1 MRIPLLSLSLLL
13 TLIVGLPFF
22 STGQET
28 PHATAQ
34 QANINVWQDMTDR
47 GDYSMSIADYVTAER
62 LFRESLAYAE
72 QHNLGTASI
81 ADSNADLGWSLREQR
96 KYNEAET
103 AYRSALQLYRGI
115 YAENSESILRSKV
128 GLGIAL
134 TGLGQYQEGET
145 PLLESLNAYNEKPKV
160 TVCTLSFALDALTML
175 YKSSR
180 QYSKGEGIYTEVFAL
195 MTGKRGTPCENFL
208 LLVDHLAQLYEDDH
222 RWDLVEN
229 LHRDRVALALGMKGP
244 KSELYGDALV
254 SVAKTLEKR
263 GHPEEAA
270 ATYAQA
276 VDVYRHANPPALS
289 KVAINL
295 ERQELSLYA
304 AGKADQAKQV
314 HKAML
319 IASKESDT
327 DDLHGRMMAVRS
339 SALEAMNTG
348 KFQEAEQFF
357 AQEKALSH
365 GLSAGDQMLALSD
378 AAFFHKNATHQLPE
392 AEADLKQALVLA
404 IATTSSFSTATAN
417 AHFELGLFYKTAH
430 RPADA
435 EESLSSALAL
445 YGANDTAALNRGF
458 RLLGWTYVEDGKY
471 AQAEAIY
478 QRANKLA
485 EDTHDDAQLAHV
497 LTSLGDNYRRA
508 NRLTEAEP
516 ILIHA
521 MNVAEHLA
529 KPMNQEWFSAAMT
542 MAAVYEQS
550 GRLPQAEQ
558 LYLRVISF
566 VEQGPGPDSAALR
579 FPLDKLAAIMKSQGR
594 LAEANRYEALRD
606 KLPEVPSTR

>member
-1 MRIPLLSLSLLL
+1 VRIPLLSLSLLL
-13 TLIVGLPFF
+13 TLIAGLPFF

-34 QANINVWQDMTDR
+34 PNINVWQEMTDR
-47 GDYSMSIADYVTAER
+47 GDNAMLIADYVTAER
-62 LFRESLAYAE
+62 LFRESLVYAE
-72 QHNLGTASI
+72 QHNLETASI
-81 ADSNADLGWSLREQR
+81 AYSNAELGWSLREQR

-103 AYRSALQLYRGI
+103 AYRSALRLYRGI
-115 YAENSESILRSKV
+115 YAENNESILASKV

-145 PLLESLNAYNEKPKV
+145 PLLEALNAYNEKPRV
-160 TVCTLSFALDALTML
+160 AVCTLSVALDALTML
-175 YKSSR
+175 YKSSH

-195 MTGKRGTPCENFL
+195 MTGKRGTPCEYFL
-208 LLVDHLAQLYEDDH
+208 LLADHLAELYQDDH

-229 LHRDRVALALGMKGP
+229 LQRDRAGLALGMKGP

-270 ATYAQA
+270 TTYAQA

-304 AGKADQAKQV
+304 AGRADQAKQV
-314 HKAML
+314 HQAML

-327 DDLHGRMMAVRS
+327 DDLHGQMMAVRS
-339 SALEAMNTG
+339 RALEAMNTG

-357 AQEKALSH
+357 AQERALSH
-365 GLSAGDQMLALSD
+365 DLNAGDQMLALSD
-378 AAFFHKNATHQLPE
+378 AAFFHGNATHQLPE

-404 IATTSSFSTATAN
+404 IATTGSSSAATAN
-417 AHFELGLFYKTAH
+417 AHSELGWFYRGAQ

-445 YGANDTAALNRGF
+445 YGANDTEALNRGF
-458 RLLGWTYVEDGKY
+458 QMLGWTYVEDGKY

-478 QRANKLA
+478 QRAIKFD
-485 EDTHDDAQLAHV
+485 EDTHNDAALALV
-497 LTSLGDNYRRA
+497 LTALGDNYRRA
-508 NRLTEAEP
+508 NRLADAETV
-516 ILIHA
+516 LIRG
-521 MNVAEHLA
+521 MNLAEHLD
-529 KPMNQEWFSAAMT
+529 KPMKREWFSTAMT

-566 VEQGPGPDSAALR
+566 VEQDSGPDSVTLR
-579 FPLDKLAAIMKSQGR
+579 FPLDKLAAMMKSQGR
-594 LAEANRYEALRD
+594 LTEANRYEARRD
-606 KLPEVPSTR
+606 KLPEMPTRR

>member
-1 MRIPLLSLSLLL
+1 VRIPLLSLSLLL
-13 TLIVGLPFF
+13 TLIVGLTFF

-34 QANINVWQDMTDR
+34 QANIDVWQDMTDR
-47 GDYSMSIADYVTAER
+47 GDASMSIADYVTAER

-115 YAENSESILRSKV
+115 YAENNESILRSKV

-134 TGLGQYQEGET
+134 TGLGQYQEAET
-145 PLLESLNAYNEKPKV
+145 PLLESLNGYNEKPKV

-175 YKSSR
+175 YKSSH
-180 QYSKGEGIYTEVFAL
+180 QYGKGEGIYTEVFAL
-195 MTGKRGTPCENFL
+195 MTGKRGTPCENFV

-222 RWDLVEN
+222 RWDLVES
-229 LHRDRVALALGMKGP
+229 LHRDRASLALSMKGP

-289 KVAINL
+289 KVTL
-295 ERQELSLYA
+295 TLQSQELSLYV

-314 HKAML
+314 HQALL
-319 IASKESDT
+319 IAGKESDT
-327 DDLHGRMMAVRS
+327 DDLHGQMMAVRS
-339 SALEAMNTG
+339 RAVEAMNTG
-348 KFQEAEQFF
+348 KFQEAEPFF
-357 AQEKALSH
+357 AREKALSL
-365 GLSAGDQMLALSD
+365 GLSAQDQMIALSD
-378 AAFFHKNATHQLPE
+378 VAFFHTNATHQLPE
-392 AEADLKQALVLA
+392 AEADLKQALALA
-404 IATTSSFSTATAN
+404 IATTGPSSTATAS

-445 YGANDTAALNRGF
+445 YGASDTEALNRGF
-458 RLLGWTYVEDGKY
+458 QMLGWTYVEDGKY
-471 AQAEAIY
+471 AEAEAIY
-478 QRANKLA
+478 RRAIKLD
-485 EDTHDDAQLAHV
+485 EDTHDDAALARV

-508 NRLTEAEP
+508 NRLTDAETV
-516 ILIHA
+516 LIRG
-521 MNVAEHLA
+521 MNLAEHLD
-529 KPMNQEWFSAAMT
+529 KPMNREWFGAAMT

-566 VEQGPGPDSAALR
+566 VEQGSGPDSAALR
-579 FPLDKLAAIMKSQGR
+579 FPLDKLAAMMKSQGR
-594 LAEANRYEALRD
+594 LAEANRYEARRD
-606 KLPEVPSTR
+606 KLPEVPSMR

>member
-1 MRIPLLSLSLLL
+1 
-13 TLIVGLPFF
+13 
-22 STGQET
+22 
-28 PHATAQ
+28 
-34 QANINVWQDMTDR
+34 MTDR
-47 GDYSMSIADYVTAER
+47 GDTSMSIADYVTAER

-72 QHNLGTASI
+72 QHNLGAASI
-81 ADSNADLGWSLREQR
+81 ADNNADLGWSLREQR

-103 AYRSALQLYRGI
+103 AYRSALQLYRRT
-115 YAENSESILRSKV
+115 YAENNESILRSKV

-145 PLLESLNAYNEKPKV
+145 LLQESLNAYNEKPKV
-160 TVCTLSFALDALTML
+160 TVCPLSFALDALTML

-229 LHRDRVALALGMKGP
+229 LHRDRASLALSMKGP

-263 GHPEEAA
+263 GHAEEAA

-276 VDVYRHANPPALS
+276 VDVYRHARPPALS

-295 ERQELSLYA
+295 ERQELSLDI

-314 HKAML
+314 HQAML

-327 DDLHGRMMAVRS
+327 DDLHGQMMAVRS
-339 SALEAMNTG
+339 RALEAMKTG
-348 KFQEAEQFF
+348 KFQEAELFF

-365 GLSAGDQMLALSD
+365 GLGAQDQMIALSD
-378 AAFFHKNATHQLPE
+378 AAFLHKNATHQLPE

-404 IATTSSFSTATAN
+404 IATTSPSSTATAN
-417 AHFELGLFYKTAH
+417 AHFELGLFYKGTH

-445 YGANDTAALNRGF
+445 YGAGDTEALNRGYKM
-458 RLLGWTYVEDGKY
+458 LGWTYVEDGKY

-478 QRANKLA
+478 QRAIKLD
-485 EDTHDDAQLAHV
+485 EDTHNDAQLALV
-497 LTSLGDNYRRA
+497 LTSLGDYRRA
-508 NRLTEAEP
+508 NRLTDAETV
-516 ILIHA
+516 LIRG
-521 MNVAEHLA
+521 MNLAEHLD
-529 KPMNQEWFSAAMT
+529 KPMNLDLFGVGYGVNGIS
-542 MAAVYEQS
+542 
-550 GRLPQAEQ
+550 
-558 LYLRVISF
+558 LRAKRTPAT
-566 VEQGPGPDSAALR
+566 GGALDPAR
-579 FPLDKLAAIMKSQGR
+579 R
-594 LAEANRYEALRD
+594 
-606 KLPEVPSTR
+606 

>member
-34 QANINVWQDMTDR
+34 QASINVWQGMTDR
-47 GDYSMSIADYVTAER
+47 GDDSMSIADYVTAER

-115 YAENSESILRSKV
+115 YAENNESILGSKV

-175 YKSSR
+175 YKSSH

-208 LLVDHLAQLYEDDH
+208 LLADHLAQLYEEDG

-229 LHRDRVALALGMKGP
+229 LHRDRAALALSMKGP

-263 GHPEEAA
+263 GHAEEAA

-295 ERQELSLYA
+295 QSQEFSLYMF
-304 AGKADQAKQV
+304 
-314 HKAML
+314 H
-319 IASKESDT
+319 
-327 DDLHGRMMAVRS
+327 S
-339 SALEAMNTG
+339 S
-348 KFQEAEQFF
+348 
-357 AQEKALSH
+357 H
-365 GLSAGDQMLALSD
+365 
-378 AAFFHKNATHQLPE
+378 
-392 AEADLKQALVLA
+392 
-404 IATTSSFSTATAN
+404 
-417 AHFELGLFYKTAH
+417 
-430 RPADA
+430 
-435 EESLSSALAL
+435 
-445 YGANDTAALNRGF
+445 
-458 RLLGWTYVEDGKY
+458 
-471 AQAEAIY
+471 
-478 QRANKLA
+478 
-485 EDTHDDAQLAHV
+485 
-497 LTSLGDNYRRA
+497 
-508 NRLTEAEP
+508 
-516 ILIHA
+516 
-521 MNVAEHLA
+521 
-529 KPMNQEWFSAAMT
+529 
-542 MAAVYEQS
+542 
-550 GRLPQAEQ
+550 
-558 LYLRVISF
+558 
-566 VEQGPGPDSAALR
+566 
-579 FPLDKLAAIMKSQGR
+579 
-594 LAEANRYEALRD
+594 
-606 KLPEVPSTR
+606 